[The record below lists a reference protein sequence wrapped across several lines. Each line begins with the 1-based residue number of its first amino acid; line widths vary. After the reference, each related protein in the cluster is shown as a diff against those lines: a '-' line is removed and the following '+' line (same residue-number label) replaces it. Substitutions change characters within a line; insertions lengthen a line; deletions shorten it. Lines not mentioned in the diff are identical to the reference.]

1 MKVESESIYGGKQRG
16 AVGLDSGGMILGE
29 IAVNRGR

>member
-16 AVGLDSGGMILGE
+16 AVGSDSGGMILGD
-29 IAVNRGR
+29 RSQ

>member
-1 MKVESESIYGGKQRG
+1 MKVESESIYGRKQRG
-16 AVGLDSGGMILGE
+16 AVGSDPGGMIVGE

>member
-1 MKVESESIYGGKQRG
+1 MKVENESIYGGKQRG
-16 AVGLDSGGMILGE
+16 AVGSDSDGMILGE

>member
-1 MKVESESIYGGKQRG
+1 MKVKSESIYGRKQRG
-16 AVGLDSGGMILGE
+16 AVGSDSGGMIVGE